1 MALQKIINVYFKE
14 KEMNK
19 FKIIYILVIA
29 LAIGGCT
36 NMSGTQQS
44 TASGAIGGAGLG
56 AIIGA
61 IAGNAG
67 MGAAI
72 GAAAG
77 TAGGYLYGKH
87 KEAEQD
93 AYNRGRRDQY
103 NQPPQYR

>member
-1 MALQKIINVYFKE
+1 
-14 KEMNK
+14 
-19 FKIIYILVIA
+19 
-29 LAIGGCT
+29 
-36 NMSGTQQS
+36 
-44 TASGAIGGAGLG
+44 
-56 AIIGA
+56 
-61 IAGNAG
+61 

-72 GAAAG
+72 GAASG